1 MDLKKFAENKAKR
14 EEGLYSLEE
23 DWSVYGPNCDKHPGV
38 RKLLVGEVEKVKLGY
53 KKSALV
59 WKCPVDGKITA
70 AEGSIAEQTDGF
82 ASMNNLHKNKAPLDG
97 DEAFKAAK
105 DLAKAMGYTSDGPKG
120 N

>member
-23 DWSVYGPNCDKHPGV
+23 DWSVYGPNCADHPGV
-38 RKLLVGEVEKVKLGY
+38 RKLLVGEAEKAKLGY

-59 WKCPVDGKITA
+59 WKCPEDGKVTA

-82 ASMNNLHKNKAPLDG
+82 ASMNNLHRNKDEIVDG
-97 DEAFKAAK
+97 AFQAAK
-105 DLAKAMGYTSDGPKG
+105 DLAKAMGYTSDGPKS